1 MDDFSDRR
9 VLVTGGDGDVGAEI
23 AAQFAAR
30 GARVILAGIRPER
43 GAAVAARIGSA
54 AEYLALDVGDE
65 SQWARLVADALSRHG
80 RLDVVVNNAGYL
92 RPGLSIEDTSLE
104 EWRRHFAVNADG
116 AFLGCKHGILAM
128 KDRGG
133 GVIVNV
139 SSAVAVRLHP
149 QSPAYG
155 VSKASILATTRV
167 AAQHCG
173 QRRYGIRVNCVLPGP
188 IDTEMMRSNAPGEE
202 EFRQLSR
209 ALVEKY
215 GMPRIGMP
223 ADVAALVTFLAS
235 DSAAYVTGAAFTVD
249 GGQSA

>member
-1 MDDFSDRR
+1 MDDFADRR
-9 VLVTGGDGDVGAEI
+9 VLVTGGDGGVGAEVG
-23 AAQFAAR
+23 AQFAAR
-30 GARVILAGIRPER
+30 GAHVILAGIRPR
-43 GAAVAARIGSA
+43 QGAAVAARIGAA
-54 AEYLALDVGDE
+54 AEYVALDVADE
-65 SQWARLVADALSRHG
+65 SQWVRVVADVLARHG

-92 RPGLSIEDTSLE
+92 RPGLSIEDTTLE

-128 KDRGG
+128 KGRGSG
-133 GVIVNV
+133 AIVNV

-149 QSPAYG
+149 QAPAYG

-188 IDTEMMRSNAPGEE
+188 IDTEMMRSNVPGEA
-202 EFRQLSR
+202 EFARLSQ

-215 GMPRIGMP
+215 GMPRIGVP
-223 ADVAALVTFLAS
+223 ADVANLVTFLAS
-235 DSAAYVTGAAFTVD
+235 DAAAYVTGAAFTVD